1 MIKRMRDWKI
11 PVVQT
16 VVLCVVAIVLC
27 TMDVNAIVMGILQY
41 ASIEINELP
50 VECRLAISFGPRVL
64 SGIIWLAFLWV
75 IRRFN
80 AIDILNKGSD
90 YHDHYYVSYCFC
102 RYVLGYKKCCLTRVP
117 IYMQFKLVL
126 ADLFPEYL
134 YTDGIHELESDM
146 ISVVRSGE
154 CNDTVNLIISDT
166 YRIDRGQLP
175 GSVQGF
181 ASIYVGR
188 QTIDKVRYHNEDLV
202 KSVVE
207 TVRSL
212 PPSVVNVNVF
222 ATTNPWN
229 TYDIAKEAFATGSRD
244 AIERVYV
251 FQQSSTS
258 ERVFSAKGKRV
269 L

>member
-1 MIKRMRDWKI
+1 MIKRIRDWKI
-11 PVVQT
+11 PVAQT
-16 VVLCVVAIVLC
+16 VALCVVALVLC
-27 TMDVNAIVMGILQY
+27 VMDVNTIVMGILQY
-41 ASIEINELP
+41 ASIEVNELP
-50 VECRLAISFGPRVL
+50 VKCRLAVSSGPRVL
-64 SGIIWLAFLWV
+64 SCIIWLAVLWI
-75 IRRFN
+75 IRR
-80 AIDILNKGSD
+80 LNVNSTLNRGAA
-90 YHDHYYVSYCFC
+90 YHDHYFVSYCFC
-102 RYVLGYKKCCLTRVP
+102 RYVLGYKKCCLIRVP

-126 ADLFPEYL
+126 AELFPEYL
-134 YTDGIHELESDM
+134 YTDGIHELESD
-146 ISVVRSGE
+146 IINITKSGE
-154 CNDTVNLIISDT
+154 CKDTVNLIISDT

-188 QTIDKVRYHNEDLV
+188 QTMDKVRYHNEELV

-244 AIERVYV
+244 AVERVYV
-251 FQQSSTS
+251 FQQSTTS
-258 ERVFSAKGKRV
+258 DRVFSAKGKRV

>member
-1 MIKRMRDWKI
+1 MIKRIRDWLT
-11 PVVQT
+11 PVAQT
-16 VVLCVVAIVLC
+16 VALCVLAIVLC
-27 TMDVNAIVMGILQY
+27 SVDTNVIMMDTLQRAGILLSEV
-41 ASIEINELP
+41 SIEW
-50 VECRLAISFGPRVL
+50 RLASAFGSYVV
-64 SGIIWLAFLWV
+64 SGLVWITVWLA
-75 IRRFN
+75 IRRIN
-80 AIDILNKGSD
+80 ANSILNRGSD
-90 YHDHYYVSYCFC
+90 YHDHKFVSYCFC

-134 YTDGIHELESDM
+134 YTDGIYELESDM
-146 ISVVRSGE
+146 INVVRSGE
-154 CNDTVNLIISDT
+154 CNETVNLVITDT

-175 GSVQGF
+175 GSVLGF

-188 QTIDKVRYHNEDLV
+188 QTIDKVRYHNVDLV
-202 KSVVE
+202 KCVVE

-251 FQQSSTS
+251 FQQNSTS
-258 ERVFSAKGKRV
+258 DRVFSAKGKRV